1 MQILKDDLIY
11 IAGFLDGDGSIIAQ
25 LVKRDDYKNG
35 YQIRLSIQ
43 FTQLTK
49 RRIYLEK
56 LKDLIGVGYIRDRSF
71 SPKRGV
77 ETSPVSDY
85 VITETKQVYLFLKMI
100 TPFLRIKKKQADLV
114 ITIIEQLPL
123 AKDPHKFYE
132 LCQKVDQ
139 VAAFNDS
146 KSRLIT
152 ADVVY
157 AKLFLGLTPR
167 ISL

>member
-1 MQILKDDLIY
+1 MKILKDELIY

-56 LKDLIGVGYIRDRSF
+56 LKDLIGVGYIRDRSLKA
-71 SPKRGV
+71 SQ
-77 ETSPVSDY
+77 VSDY
-85 VITETKQVYLFLKMI
+85 VITETKQVYLFLKML

-114 ITIIEQLPL
+114 ITIIERLPL

-152 ADVVY
+152 AEVVY
-157 AKLFLGLTPR
+157 ANLFLGPIR
-167 ISL
+167 PSNKEQGS